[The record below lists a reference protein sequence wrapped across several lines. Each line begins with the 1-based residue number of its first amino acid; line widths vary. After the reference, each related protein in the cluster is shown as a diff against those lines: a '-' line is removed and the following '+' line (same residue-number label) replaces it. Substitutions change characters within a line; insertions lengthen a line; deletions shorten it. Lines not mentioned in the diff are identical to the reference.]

1 MSVGSELD
9 VDLQDLARVFTH
21 SDGADLLHAYPGSDA
36 WVDNAG
42 DVLAQMLKMG
52 WLPPTYT
59 EHVKAKVKQ
68 AWEAVED
75 DESFRAL
82 EDAAGVLNVEL
93 VDPMADPLNS
103 MTLGK
108 VA

>member
-9 VDLQDLARVFTH
+9 MDVQDLVAVFED
-21 SDGADLLHAYPGSDA
+21 SDGAGLLHVERDSDDWA
-36 WVDNAG
+36 ENAA
-42 DVLAQMLKMG
+42 DVLAQLLRMG

-68 AWEAVED
+68 AWEAD
-75 DESFRAL
+75 DNNESFHAL
-82 EDAAGVLNVEL
+82 QSAADVLGVEL
-93 VDPMADPLNS
+93 VDPHADMAPA
-103 MTLGK
+103 LGK